1 VKKLWIRIKELENS
15 HLSRL
20 VNLAIQYWKYN
31 IDSIVAFF
39 VQQFNISDLII
50 YYMGTDYTSAEA
62 VGVYVDPSIF
72 GWNCGTGGYVFIPN
86 TLLPGYAYW
95 MYAYQPCTL
104 KRTV

>member
-1 VKKLWIRIKELENS
+1 
-15 HLSRL
+15 
-20 VNLAIQYWKYN
+20 
-31 IDSIVAFF
+31 
-39 VQQFNISDLII
+39 
-50 YYMGTDYTSAEA
+50 MGTDYTSAEA